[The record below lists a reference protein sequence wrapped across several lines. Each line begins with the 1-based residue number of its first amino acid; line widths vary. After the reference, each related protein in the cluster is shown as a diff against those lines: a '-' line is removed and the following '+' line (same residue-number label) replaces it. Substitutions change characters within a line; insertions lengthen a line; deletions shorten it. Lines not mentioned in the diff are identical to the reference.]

1 MRLVV
6 IIQTS
11 VQERVAIHP
20 LPVAPRLLAVDEP
33 PKCPEL
39 AIWSK
44 LSVEAM
50 SDTALVEDVP
60 LDVVEVTE
68 LQGLLDQAIQP
79 TIGEGAE
86 NVISRA
92 EHQAGCALLNIIYNR

>member
-11 VQERVAIHP
+11 VQERVTLHP
-20 LPVAPRLLAVDEP
+20 LPVLPRLLAVNEP
-33 PKCPEL
+33 PKSPEL

-50 SDTALVEDVP
+50 SHTVLVEDIP
-60 LDVVEVTE
+60 PELE
-68 LQGLLDQAIQP
+68 LQTKVHPKICDP
-79 TIGEGAE
+79 T
-86 NVISRA
+86 RP
-92 EHQAGCALLNIIYNR
+92 Y